1 MVVGCFVF
9 CVDLRSNFSVISA
22 RDKRLF
28 SLMGFCRP
36 VCSKSKMTLV
46 FAYVPVA
53 GKIVFLVS

>member
-1 MVVGCFVF
+1 M
-9 CVDLRSNFSVISA
+9 RSNFSVISA

-46 FAYVPVA
+46 FACVPVA